1 MRFRLFPERLEKAKL
16 VCEQGFNTNPPKKRD
31 FSSLQ
36 FRGFEWDL
44 PQKPEN
50 LRFWRMRD
58 QQELFF
64 GFRMLL
70 KWSVLIMKQYKS
82 C

>member
-1 MRFRLFPERLEKAKL
+1 MRFRLFRERLENAEC
-16 VCEQGFNTNPPKKRD
+16 VCEQSFDTNPPKKRN

-44 PQKPEN
+44 PQNPEN

-64 GFRMLL
+64 GCVLL
-70 KWSVLIMKQYKS
+70 QKWSVLIMKQNKS